1 MLMYLLSGRRLI
13 MTPLVLLAAAAMCGL
28 GVWQLNRYNQRM
40 ALNNHINSQMAAEPL
55 AIRGAPV
62 DPAVLDYRRVV
73 VRGTFDQS
81 QEILLRNRSYQGT
94 TGYHLLTPLRLSGS
108 DHAVL
113 IDRGWIPLTEAKPE
127 QRVAFAP
134 PPGEVE
140 IIGVAR
146 RSQEQTGPQDPP
158 LGPDRPRLDA
168 WFRITIPRIQQQISY
183 PLLPVFVEVQPGP
196 ETDRSLPIP
205 STTSDLGPGSHL
217 SYVIQWFS
225 FALIAVVGYL
235 ALMNQQRKKEP

>member
-1 MLMYLLSGRRLI
+1 MLKYLLSGRRLI

-28 GVWQLNRYNQRM
+28 GGWQLNRYNQRM
-40 ALNNHINSQMAAEPL
+40 ALNDHINSQMAAEPL
-55 AIRGAPV
+55 VITSAPV
-62 DPAVLDYRRVV
+62 DPEELDYRRVA

-113 IDRGWIPLTEAKPE
+113 VDRGWIPLTEARPE
-127 QRVAFAP
+127 QRAAFAP
-134 PPGEVE
+134 PAGEVE
-140 IIGVAR
+140 VIGVAR
-146 RSQEQTGPQDPP
+146 RSQDQTGPQDPP
-158 LGPDRPRLDA
+158 LAPDRPRLDA
-168 WFRITIPRIQQQISY
+168 WFRITIPRIQQQVSY
-183 PLLPVFVEVQPGP
+183 PLLPVFIEMQFGP
-196 ETDRSLPIP
+196 ETSLNLPIP
-205 STTSDLGPGSHL
+205 GTTSDLGPGSHL

-235 ALMNQQRKKEP
+235 ALMNQQRKK